1 MTLQDIFLNYPVK
14 GTEPEYK
21 GYKTVVTIEKHPV
34 WDYKE
39 GIEKGDIILISEDP
53 WEGVESEYVTTGE
66 LFYFAKDLDI
76 PFEDIKLY
84 TEADYEQLKTF
95 TWLQGTLVLSHY

>member
-1 MTLQDIFLNYPVK
+1 MKLQDILK
-14 GTEPEYK
+14 EYK
-21 GYKTVVTIEKHPV
+21 DDSTLVTVEGHPV

-39 GIEKGDIILISEDP
+39 GKDRGDIILISEDP

-66 LFYFAKDLDI
+66 LFDFAHHLDI
-76 PFEDIKLY
+76 PFEDITLY

-95 TWLQGTLVLSHY
+95 TWLNNTLVLSHF

>member
-1 MTLQDIFLNYPVK
+1 MTLQDIFLNYPTK
-14 GTEPEYK
+14 GTDPDYK
-21 GYKTVVTIEKHPV
+21 GFQTTITIEGHPV

-39 GIEKGDIILISEDP
+39 GIERGDIVLISEDP
-53 WEGVESEYVTTGE
+53 WEGVESEYVTTKE
-66 LFYFAKDLDI
+66 LFDFVKDLDI
-76 PFEDIKLY
+76 PFEEITLY